1 MKLRYKTRRRD
12 EFGRF
17 FHFFFFFSERQSLD
31 KGGYVHA
38 CKHFLADEE
47 KEKRFFINSITGRV
61 VETNFSSDI
70 INPSRIYYYTS
81 EDC

>member
-17 FHFFFFFSERQSLD
+17 FHFFFFSERQSLD

-47 KEKRFFINSITGRV
+47 KKKRFFINSITGRV